1 MYIREF
7 AWVCVGHVYDIVYIA
22 VGGSLSFLGLGCCLI
37 STSSRFLCSCSC
49 ALIVAGT
56 LMLDADS
63 GRQPDALCSRSGD
76 SDSLRDRLTSPVTAV
91 SSCSS
96 CILFAVCSTD
106 LAF

>member
-1 MYIREF
+1 MPL
-7 AWVCVGHVYDIVYIA
+7 VTVGA
-22 VGGSLSFLGLGCCLI
+22 SLSFLGLGCCLI
-37 STSSRFLCSCSC
+37 PTSSRFSCCSC

-76 SDSLRDRLTSPVTAV
+76 SDSLLDHLTSPVTAV

-96 CILFAVCSTD
+96 CIFAVCSTD